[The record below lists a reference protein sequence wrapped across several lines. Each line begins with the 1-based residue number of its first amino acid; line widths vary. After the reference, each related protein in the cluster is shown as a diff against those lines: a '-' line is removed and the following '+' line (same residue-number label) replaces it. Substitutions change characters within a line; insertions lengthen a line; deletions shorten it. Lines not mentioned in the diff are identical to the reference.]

1 MLCPKS
7 CHIAKPKIPTEI
19 LIRRPFN
26 YASVPL
32 LQILTV
38 SSILKEVLKQN
49 TTMEGIA
56 ILNMKNAIRIFH
68 LVAEI
73 FIPQRGIHIET
84 GLAGEEGEAAPES
97 HHFL

>member
-1 MLCPKS
+1 
-7 CHIAKPKIPTEI
+7 
-19 LIRRPFN
+19 
-26 YASVPL
+26 
-32 LQILTV
+32 
-38 SSILKEVLKQN
+38 
-49 TTMEGIA
+49 MEGIA